1 MKNRVEGLVAQLEVH
16 ELDGMLISTPENRRY
31 LSGFSGSA
39 GFLLITKSDAILI
52 TDSRYTEQAM
62 NQSPDFDVRQL
73 GGGWG
78 WLIDELKSQGI
89 KRVGFESQ
97 DMTVASYNNLIG
109 AIKRD
114 STLGDISMI
123 PAPGLTEK
131 QRIIKDNEELGMLQ
145 LAINS
150 ADKAMDLVCPNII
163 PGMTEREV
171 AWKMET
177 AMRDAGADTIS
188 FDTIV
193 AAGPNGAMAHHQPG
207 DYIIKQGDPI
217 VIDMGAK
224 VGGYCSDLS
233 RSIAVG
239 EPDEMFKKIYD
250 IVLGSQLTA
259 INTVKAGMTGEQADN
274 LARDVI
280 VQAGYGDRFGHSL
293 GHGVG
298 LEIHEN
304 PRVGPS
310 SPDVLGLN
318 TVFTVEPGIY
328 VSGWGGIRIED
339 IVILQEDGAVP
350 LSKAKK

>member
-1 MKNRVEGLVAQLEVH
+1 MKERVEGLVAQLE
-16 ELDGMLISTPENRRY
+16 EKQLDGVLISAPENRRY

-39 GFLLITKSDAILI
+39 GYLFITKSEAILV
-52 TDSRYTEQAM
+52 TDSRYTEQAT
-62 NQSPDFDVRQL
+62 NQSPDFDVRQVP
-73 GGGWG
+73 GGWG
-78 WLIDELKSQGI
+78 WLIDELKSQGVR
-89 KRVGFESQ
+89 KVGFESQ
-97 DMTVASYNNLIG
+97 DMTVSSYNNLIDS
-109 AIKRD
+109 IKGD
-114 STLGDISMI
+114 SSLDDVSMI
-123 PAPGLTEK
+123 SAPGLAEN
-131 QRIIKDNEELGMLQ
+131 QRIIKDNGELEMLQ
-145 LAINS
+145 LAINA

-171 AWKMET
+171 AWKMEA
-177 AMRDAGADTIS
+177 AMRDAGADAIS

-193 AAGPNGAMAHHQPG
+193 AAGPNGAMAHHQPT
-207 DYIIKQGDPI
+207 DYIIKESDPI

-233 RSIAVG
+233 RSIVVG
-239 EPDEMFKKIYD
+239 EADETFKKIYD

-259 INTVKAGMTGEQADN
+259 INTVKTGMTGEEADN
-274 LARDVI
+274 LSRNVI
-280 VQAGYGDRFGHSL
+280 AEAGYGDNFGHSL

-304 PRVGPS
+304 PRVGPR

-328 VSGWGGIRIED
+328 LSGWGGIRIED
-339 IVILQEDGAVP
+339 IVILREDGAVP